1 MIEDNSNNRSIIF
14 DTTIKKYINQSV
26 LCWLATSDED
36 NFPNVSPKEMFSFVE
51 KDKLLIANIASPN
64 SIQNIKVNNKVCV
77 SFVDV
82 FVQKGFKIKGIAR
95 IIDGNDVD
103 FETKLD
109 IIKSLFTDK
118 FPIHE
123 LIEIEAYKIE
133 SIKAP
138 SYFMFPDI
146 TEQEQIESAMKTYKV
161 KNYKKD

>member
-1 MIEDNSNNRSIIF
+1 MKTTF
-14 DTTIKKYINQSV
+14 DTIIKQYIDQSV

-36 NFPNVSPKEMFSFVE
+36 NFPNVSPKEMFTFVE
-51 KDKLLIANIASPN
+51 ENKLLIANIASPN
-64 SIQNIKVNNKVCV
+64 SIQSIKVNNRVCV

-95 IIDGNDVD
+95 IIDENDVD
-103 FETKLD
+103 FETKVG

-123 LIEIEAYKIE
+123 LIEIETQKIE

-138 SYFMFPDI
+138 SYLMFPDI
-146 TEQEQIESAMKTYKV
+146 TEQEQIESAIKTYKV

>member
-1 MIEDNSNNRSIIF
+1 MKTTF
-14 DTTIKKYINQSV
+14 DTTIKQYIDQSV

-36 NFPNVSPKEMFSFVE
+36 NFPNVSPKEMFTFVE
-51 KDKLLIANIASPN
+51 ENKLLIANIASPN

-95 IIDGNDVD
+95 IIDENDVD
-103 FETKLD
+103 FETKVG

-118 FPIHE
+118 FPIHQ
-123 LIEIEAYKIE
+123 LIEIEAQKIE

-138 SYFMFPDI
+138 SYLMFPDI
-146 TEQEQIESAMKTYKV
+146 TEQEQIESAKQTYNKQL
-161 KNYKKD
+161 

>member
-1 MIEDNSNNRSIIF
+1 MKTTF
-14 DTTIKKYINQSV
+14 DTIIKQYIDQSV

-36 NFPNVSPKEMFSFVE
+36 NFPNVSPKEMFTFVE
-51 KDKLLIANIASPN
+51 ENKLLIANIASPN

-95 IIDGNDVD
+95 IIDKNDVD
-103 FETKLD
+103 FETKVG

-118 FPIHE
+118 FPIHQ
-123 LIEIEAYKIE
+123 LIEIEAQKIE
-133 SIKAP
+133 WIKAP
-138 SYFMFPDI
+138 SYLMFPDI

-161 KNYKKD
+161 KNQ

>member
-1 MIEDNSNNRSIIF
+1 MKTTF
-14 DTTIKKYINQSV
+14 DTTIKQYINQSV

-36 NFPNVSPKEMFSFVE
+36 NFPNVSPKEMFTFVE
-51 KDKLLIANIASPN
+51 EDKLLIANIASPN

-95 IIDGNDVD
+95 IIEEKDID
-103 FETKLD
+103 FETKVE
-109 IIKSLFTDK
+109 IIKALFTDK

-138 SYFMFPDI
+138 SYLVFPNI

>member
-1 MIEDNSNNRSIIF
+1 MIEDNSNKRSITF
-14 DTTIKKYINQSV
+14 DATIKQYINQSV

-36 NFPNVSPKEMFSFVE
+36 NFPNVSPKEMFTYFE
-51 KDKLLIANIASPN
+51 ENKLLISNIASPN
-64 SIQNIKVNNKVCV
+64 SVENIKVNNKVCV

-95 IIDGNDVD
+95 IIEEKDID
-103 FETKLD
+103 FETKVG
-109 IIKSLFTDK
+109 IIKSCFTDI
-118 FPIHE
+118 FPIPQ
-123 LIEIEAYKIE
+123 LIEIEVQKIE

-138 SYFMFPDI
+138 SYFMFPNI